1 VETLYL
7 NLLSEA
13 VSDFGRAIG
22 KYGHFEPSGH
32 IDRSKL
38 TSVLGQYMDRIKGNY
53 PFAHPA
59 YAGQMLK
66 PPHPA
71 AWLGYSIAMMV
82 NANNHALDG
91 GPDTSVMEKE
101 LILDFVRFF
110 GFPEHSLGH
119 LTASGTIAN
128 LEALWIARCI
138 HPGKAVAFSRNAHY
152 THSRMCSVLGLDAI
166 VIDDDE
172 SGHPSI
178 THLEALSDR
187 IGTLV
192 VTMGTT
198 GLGQVEPL
206 DKLLPACKELGI
218 RVHIDAAYGG
228 FFKAL
233 VGTGL
238 IDDTPWQFVG
248 LADSL
253 VVDPH
258 KHGLQPYGCGCV
270 LFRDPSIGHF
280 YKHDSPYT
288 YFTSDELHLGEISL
302 ECSRPGAA
310 AASLWLTLKLL
321 PLDTDDGLRE
331 VLSEC
336 RMAAKELATSLST
349 SPDWYLYTEPEL
361 DIVAYYPE
369 PSVPHVDIVHRL
381 CSGIMRSGMHGPE
394 QDRIFLSLFNVPV
407 STLASTHPDWAVNT
421 SLERIA
427 ILRSVLMKPEHR
439 NFVPE
444 LMRRLNHHLNLKT
457 LT

>member
-1 VETLYL
+1 METQYLTLLTEAFTDFNRNIGRYGTFSPSEHVDGERLKTVLGLYL
-7 NLLSEA
+7 
-13 VSDFGRAIG
+13 
-22 KYGHFEPSGH
+22 
-32 IDRSKL
+32 
-38 TSVLGQYMDRIKGNY
+38 DRIKANY

-71 AWLGYSIAMMV
+71 AWLGYSIAMLV

-91 GPDTSVMEKE
+91 GPDTSAMEKE
-101 LILDFVRFF
+101 LIGDFIRFF
-110 GFPEHSLGH
+110 DFPEHSLGH

-138 HPGKAVAFSRNAHY
+138 HPGKAVAFSKNAHY
-152 THSRMCSVLGLDAI
+152 THSRMCGVLGIEAVVLDE
-166 VIDDDE
+166 DDD
-172 SGHPSI
+172 GMPS
-178 THLEALSDR
+178 LSDLEKHAGK

-206 DKLLPACKELGI
+206 HTLLPKCRELGI

-228 FFKAL
+228 FFKSLA
-233 VGTGL
+233 GTGL
-238 IDDTPWQFVG
+238 INDAPWQMVG

-258 KHGLQPYGCGCV
+258 KHGLQPYGCGFV

-280 YKHDSPYT
+280 YRHDSPYT

-302 ECSRPGAA
+302 ECSRPGASA
-310 AASLWLTLKLL
+310 AALWLTLKLL
-321 PLDTDDGLRE
+321 PLDSEDGLKSI
-331 VLSEC
+331 LTDC
-336 RMAAKELATSLST
+336 RMAALMMADEMRS
-349 SPDWYLYTEPEL
+349 SPDWNLHAEPEL

-369 PSVPHVDIVHRL
+369 PSIEHVEMVHQLSAAIMHSGMQGPDNDRVYVSLYNVPTSSLVDRHPSWARNTHVD
-381 CSGIMRSGMHGPE
+381 
-394 QDRIFLSLFNVPV
+394 RIS
-407 STLASTHPDWAVNT
+407 
-421 SLERIA
+421 

-439 NFVPE
+439 VFVPE
-444 LMRRLNHHLNLKT
+444 LMRRLNHHLKLKT
-457 LT
+457 QT